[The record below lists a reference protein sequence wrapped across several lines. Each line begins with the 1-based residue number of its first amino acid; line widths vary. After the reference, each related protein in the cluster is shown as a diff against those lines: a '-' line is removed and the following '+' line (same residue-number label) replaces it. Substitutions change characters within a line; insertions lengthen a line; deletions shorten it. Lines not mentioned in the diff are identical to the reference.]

1 MERRLKGCAVD
12 QDAGRPWEG
21 REGGNLGRETIIK
34 SLADALEPLD
44 YVYAFW
50 EGGAAAFDRADA
62 WSDIDLYVDADDNRL
77 QDVLTVV
84 EGALTALSG
93 IELKYAAPTPAPH
106 DYVHVFYRLAA
117 ADKFLLVDIAVI
129 KHTSPDKF
137 LEPEIHGR
145 SRFIFNKQDVIK
157 CPPADREKLARDMK
171 DALARSRTRF
181 DLLACFIDKE
191 LTRGNYVEAVD
202 LYSRLVLGSLV
213 EALRMKYDPLRYNFG
228 PRYLR
233 FYFPEDVVTR
243 LVDLYFVRDGED
255 LRCKYELAERWFR
268 ETVEEVDR

>member
-1 MERRLKGCAVD
+1 MD
-12 QDAGRPWEG
+12 QDPDRSWEG
-21 REGGNLGRETIIK
+21 REGGNLGRKTIIK

-50 EGGAAAFDRADA
+50 EGGAAAFDRSDA
-62 WSDIDLYVDADDNRL
+62 WSDIDLYVDADDDRL
-77 QDVLTVV
+77 QDVLAVV

-93 IELKYAAPTPAPH
+93 IELKYVAPTPPPH
-106 DYVHVFYRLAA
+106 DYVHVFYRLAGA
-117 ADKFLLVDIAVI
+117 GKFLLVDIAVI
-129 KHTSPDKF
+129 KHASPDKF
-137 LEPEIHGR
+137 LEPEIHGQ
-145 SRFIFNKQDVIK
+145 SLFIFNKHDAVM

-171 DALARSRTRF
+171 DALTRIRTRF
-181 DLLACFIDKE
+181 DLLACFIEKE

-243 LVDLYFVRDGED
+243 LTNLYFVKDGED
-255 LRCKYELAERWFR
+255 LRRKYELAERWFR
-268 ETVEEVDR
+268 ETADEIDRQMQSQSGDS